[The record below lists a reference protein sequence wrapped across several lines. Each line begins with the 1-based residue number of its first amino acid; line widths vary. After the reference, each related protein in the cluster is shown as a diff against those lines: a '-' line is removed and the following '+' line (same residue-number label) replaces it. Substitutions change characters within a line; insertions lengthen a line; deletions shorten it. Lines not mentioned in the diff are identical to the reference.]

1 MEVIRSIIGIFG
13 NIIYFFKRL
22 GNVAKY
28 NLSGKEYLWNFV
40 GTLQTT
46 TFQGLSS
53 KVQNWKDRITK
64 WPNVK

>member
-46 TFQGLSS
+46 TF
-53 KVQNWKDRITK
+53 
-64 WPNVK
+64 